1 MATNTYVALDKV
13 TVGTATPSITFS
25 SIPSTYTDLVI
36 VVGNFGMN
44 TAGSAMRMRFNG
56 DTASNYSDTFLV
68 GDGST
73 ATSGRESSVTS
84 IRVAGLSVGPA
95 TTNTDTVIIQVQN
108 YSNATTYKTALIR
121 DSSSVNEVGAVV
133 GLWRSTAAITSIT
146 LVSYNGTHNIL
157 AGSTFSLYG
166 IAAASVGAK
175 ATGGV
180 ISSDSQYYYHTF
192 LASGTFTPDQSLTC
206 DYLVVAGGGGGSC
219 GGGGAGGYLT
229 SIGGS
234 PLSVTA
240 QAYSITVGSGGAGAF
255 NDTNASN
262 GTNSI
267 FSTITSTGGGGGAG
281 GGSGV
286 TAGLSGG
293 SGGGAGAAQGATT
306 ITDSGGAASPSG
318 QGNAGGSITSVS
330 RAGAGG
336 GGAGAVGGSTS
347 TNSVGGNG
355 GAGSSSSITGSA
367 VTRAGG
373 GGAGG
378 ASTSGTA
385 GSGGGGTGG
394 TDVVAATSGTVN
406 TGSGGGGGRGLGSTQ
421 NGGSGIVIVRYAK

>member
-166 IAAASVGAK
+166 IAGTNTAK
-175 ATGGV
+175 ATHQ
-180 ISSDSQYYYHTF
+180 INH
-192 LASGTFTPDQSLTC
+192 SL
-206 DYLVVAGGGGGSC
+206 
-219 GGGGAGGYLT
+219 
-229 SIGGS
+229 
-234 PLSVTA
+234 VT
-240 QAYSITVGSGGAGAF
+240 T
-255 NDTNASN
+255 
-262 GTNSI
+262 
-267 FSTITSTGGGGGAG
+267 
-281 GGSGV
+281 
-286 TAGLSGG
+286 L
-293 SGGGAGAAQGATT
+293 
-306 ITDSGGAASPSG
+306 
-318 QGNAGGSITSVS
+318 
-330 RAGAGG
+330 
-336 GGAGAVGGSTS
+336 
-347 TNSVGGNG
+347 
-355 GAGSSSSITGSA
+355 
-367 VTRAGG
+367 
-373 GGAGG
+373 
-378 ASTSGTA
+378 
-385 GSGGGGTGG
+385 
-394 TDVVAATSGTVN
+394 
-406 TGSGGGGGRGLGSTQ
+406 
-421 NGGSGIVIVRYAK
+421 